1 MARVY
6 KDYFDISYNLQYAL
20 DNKLAFC
27 IAVSED
33 SQRGCGKTYS
43 TAAELIRR
51 YKEYGHRFYV
61 LVREVRELG
70 KMAEGMMDQLLS
82 DKYENTRVFEKKQ
95 ENIFSYIY
103 IEEGVGEEKTRDL
116 LGYCICLR
124 NAKNIKNYR
133 GLLQSSNIKY
143 GWFDEFQPL
152 DGKYLDG
159 EVDVLF
165 PTIYDTINPKCE
177 PLPMILTANCI
188 NIGNPWFTH
197 ILDSKGRRLTS
208 LIQSNTKRLKTDTCI
223 YENVTVE
230 GLSEKHMNSAMN
242 IALGRNTVAYK
253 SNVWIG
259 DDNSL
264 VASNESWGRGT
275 YLATLRFENQSLSVL
290 SYPQVGYYYVGRKI
304 DSSCPYVYNLK
315 MEGELNI
322 PLLKTNSLMV
332 HLRDCFYKGEVRVA
346 DNTIQRILLDTL

>member
-6 KDYFDISYNLQYAL
+6 KDYFDISYNLEYAKK
-20 DNKLAFC
+20 NNLAFN
-27 IAVSED
+27 IAISED

-43 TAAELIRR
+43 MGAAVLKLW
-51 YKEYGHRFYV
+51 KEYGERV
-61 LVREVRELG
+61 VILVREVRELG
-70 KMAEGMMDQLLS
+70 KMAEGMLDQVLA
-82 DKYENTRVFEKKQ
+82 DQYENTRVFEKKQ

-116 LGYCICLR
+116 LGFCICLR

-133 GLLQSSNIKY
+133 GLLQTANITNI
-143 GWFDEFQPL
+143 WFDEFQPL
-152 DGKYLDG
+152 DGKYLND

-165 PTIYDTINPKCE
+165 PTIFDTINPKCE
-177 PLPMILTANCI
+177 LLVTTLTANCI

-230 GLSEKHMNSAMN
+230 GLSEKHMNSPMN
-242 IALGRNTVAYK
+242 IALGRNTEIYK
-253 SNVWIG
+253 SNTWIG
-259 DDNSL
+259 DDDSL

-275 YLATLRFENQSLSVL
+275 YLATVKVDKQSLSIL

>member
-6 KDYFDISYNLQYAL
+6 KDYFDISYNIQYAL
-20 DNKLAFC
+20 DNRLAFC

-43 TAAELIRR
+43 TAAYLMKR
-51 YKEYGHRFYV
+51 YKENGERFCI

-70 KMAEGMMDQLLS
+70 KMAEGMFDQLLA
-82 DKYENTRVFEKKQ
+82 DRYDGTRVFEKKQ

-103 IEEGVGEEKTRDL
+103 IEEGTGEEKTRDL
-116 LGYCICLR
+116 LGFCICLR

-133 GLLQSSNIKY
+133 GLLQTANIKY
-143 GWFDEFQPL
+143 IWYDEFQPL
-152 DGKYLDG
+152 DGKYLTD

-165 PTIYDTINPKCE
+165 PTIFDTINPKCE
-177 PLPMILTANCI
+177 LLPVILTANCI

-197 ILDSKGRRLTS
+197 ILDKDGRRLTS
-208 LIQSNTKRLKTDTCI
+208 LIQTNTCRLKTSTCI
-223 YENVTVE
+223 YENVHVE
-230 GLSEKHMNSAMN
+230 GLSELHMNSPMN
-242 IALGRNTVAYK
+242 IALGRNTEKYK
-253 SNVWIG
+253 SNVWLG

-275 YLATLRFENQSLSVL
+275 YLATVKVDSQSLSIL

-332 HLRDCFYKGEVRVA
+332 RLRDCFYKGEVRVA